1 MDNPELHDSPYARR
15 ILWVPP
21 FLVGTALAISSTTGA
36 ALLLYSSPGLGRAAA
51 VVASVFVLSL
61 VAGMVVGGVGVG
73 WGVSETPARWWTGLL
88 VALLSA
94 AVFAGVWEATSA
106 LGPGFLGRGLGLTLT
121 MALPAYCAG
130 GVWSRLGGFANSHGP
145 RAAGSALIGAAL
157 GVAVGAVAVL
167 TLLGRPVRAV
177 TALLAATVLA
187 SAGARCQG
195 WLIDRMPPEP
205 RASSSAEVSNAVG
218 YSEDR

>member
-1 MDNPELHDSPYARR
+1 MASPELHDAPHARR

-21 FLVGTALAISSTTGA
+21 FLVGAALAISATTGA
-36 ALLLYSSPGLGRAAA
+36 AILLYSSPGLERAAA

-61 VAGMVVGGVGVG
+61 VSGMVAGTIGVGS
-73 WGVSETPARWWTGLL
+73 GVSATPAQWWTGLL
-88 VALLSA
+88 AALLSA

-121 MALPAYCAG
+121 VALPAYCAG
-130 GVWSRLGGFANSHGP
+130 GVWSRLGGFANSYGS
-145 RAAGSALIGAAL
+145 RTAGSALIGAAL
-157 GVAVGAVAVL
+157 GVAVGSVAIL
-167 TLLGRPVRAV
+167 TFLGRPVRAV

-195 WLIDRMPPEP
+195 WLIDRTPPEP
-205 RASSSAEVSNAVG
+205 RSSSSAETSNTTSFPG
-218 YSEDR
+218 DR

>member
-1 MDNPELHDSPYARR
+1 MYNPKLQDAPQTRR

-21 FLVGTALAISSTTGA
+21 FLVGAALAISATTGA

-61 VAGMVVGGVGVG
+61 VAGMVAGGIGGG
-73 WGVSETPARWWTGLL
+73 WGVSATPARWWTGLL
-88 VALLSA
+88 AALLSA
-94 AVFAGVWEATSA
+94 AVFAGVWEATTA
-106 LGPGFLGRGLGLTLT
+106 LGPGFLRRGLGLALTL
-121 MALPAYCAG
+121 ALPAYCAG
-130 GVWSRLGGFANSHGP
+130 GVWSRLGGFASSHGP
-145 RAAGSALIGAAL
+145 RTAGSALIGAAL

-195 WLIDRMPPEP
+195 WLIDHAPAEP
-205 RASSSAEVSNAVG
+205 GAPSPAGGSDTTS
-218 YSEDR
+218 YSDDR